1 MSRPRH
7 AIVAELWRRG
17 SLGRVGGL
25 HSSQREIHAQYYAAA
40 GRVFVL
46 CCSRRWGKSL
56 LCCLLALEC
65 ALSKPNA
72 SVRYAAP
79 TGKMARRIVVPH
91 MRRLLALCPEKLR
104 PKFDAQALTWT
115 FPNGSEIVLA
125 GCDSGNAESLR
136 GTSMDLGIVDEGG
149 FMDDLDYVVT
159 SILLPQT
166 MTTGGRLF
174 IASSPART
182 PTHEFTA
189 ICLRAE
195 AEGRYAHRT
204 IYDAPHITP
213 DLIREFMAEC
223 GGEDT
228 TDWQREYMAQTVVD
242 ETIAIVPEFT
252 RHAATLVREVPTPE
266 WRRTLVALD
275 AGFEDLS
282 FALFGYHHWDLDLL
296 VIEDEMVWHR
306 QHSGIIAP
314 AILER
319 ERKLWGDLPP
329 ITRVIDA
336 DAIVRADMSRM
347 HGLDC
352 RLPKKDDL
360 HGAVNALRQA
370 CASGRLAVHP
380 RCKNLI
386 AHCKGGVWNRSR
398 SAFERTA
405 DFGHYD
411 GVAALVYMWRHLDR
425 STNPYPKNYGLRH
438 DQHWIR
444 DTDTA
449 HALES
454 ISKPLRR
461 AR

>member
-1 MSRPRH
+1 M
-7 AIVAELWRRG
+7 
-17 SLGRVGGL
+17 
-25 HSSQREIHAQYYAAA
+25 
-40 GRVFVL
+40 
-46 CCSRRWGKSL
+46 
-56 LCCLLALEC
+56 
-65 ALSKPNA
+65 
-72 SVRYAAP
+72 
-79 TGKMARRIVVPH
+79 
-91 MRRLLALCPEKLR
+91 
-104 PKFDAQALTWT
+104 
-115 FPNGSEIVLA
+115 
-125 GCDSGNAESLR
+125 
-136 GTSMDLGIVDEGG
+136 
-149 FMDDLDYVVT
+149 
-159 SILLPQT
+159 
-166 MTTGGRLF
+166 
-174 IASSPART
+174 
-182 PTHEFTA
+182 
-189 ICLRAE
+189 
-195 AEGRYAHRT
+195 
-204 IYDAPHITP
+204 
-213 DLIREFMAEC
+213 
-223 GGEDT
+223 
-228 TDWQREYMAQTVVD
+228 
-242 ETIAIVPEFT
+242 
-252 RHAATLVREVPTPE
+252 
-266 WRRTLVALD
+266 
-275 AGFEDLS
+275 
-282 FALFGYHHWDLDLL
+282 DLL

-314 AILER
+314 AILET
-319 ERKLWGDLPP
+319 ERRLWGDLPP

>member
-17 SLGRVGGL
+17 SLGSIVGL
-25 HSSQREIHAQYYAAA
+25 HADQQRIRAQYYQAP
-40 GRVFVL
+40 GREFVL
-46 CCSRRWGKSL
+46 CCSRRWGKSV
-56 LCCLLALEC
+56 LCCTLALEA
-65 ALSKPNA
+65 ALRHPGAQIK
-72 SVRYAAP
+72 YAAP
-79 TGKMARRIVVPH
+79 TGAMAEEFVIPHMDMLLESAPKSVLPVFNSQKMA
-91 MRRLLALCPEKLR
+91 
-104 PKFDAQALTWT
+104 WT
-115 FPNGSEIVLA
+115 FPNGSRIKLA
-125 GCDSGNAESLR
+125 GCDNGHAERLR
-136 GTSMDLGIVDEGG
+136 GPAMHFGVVDEAG
-149 FMDDLDYVVT
+149 FMDDPKYLIT
-159 SILLPQT
+159 SILKPQT
-166 MTTGGRLF
+166 ITTGGRIF
-174 IASSPART
+174 VASSPGRT
-182 PTHEFTA
+182 PTHPLTG

-228 TDWQREYMAQTVVD
+228 TDWQREYLAQTVVD

-252 RHAATLVREVPTPE
+252 RHVATLVREVPTPE
-266 WRRTLVALD
+266 WRRTYVALD

-296 VIEDEMVWHR
+296 VIEDEQVWHR
-306 QHSGIIAP
+306 QHSGVIAP
-314 AILER
+314 AILET
-319 ERKLWGDLPP
+319 ERRLWGDLPP

-360 HGAVNALRQA
+360 HGAVNALRRA
-370 CASGRLAVHP
+370 CADGRIAVHP
-380 RCKNLI
+380 RCKQLI

-411 GVAALVYMWRHLDR
+411 GVAALIYLWRHLDR

-454 ISKPLRR
+454 ISKPLRK